1 MTLRNQENKHRSGIL
16 ELTEKFYKDRDVAI
30 SKAAAEK
37 TKLDQL
43 GQTLNDTKSLVANH
57 LAADHELKTLQ
68 AELKTLQAELKSKE
82 IELTKLRQSVVG
94 PIISR
99 MWVILSILPNPS

>member
-1 MTLRNQENKHRSGIL
+1 VTLRNQENKHRSGIL

-30 SKAAAEK
+30 SNAAAEK
-37 TKLDQL
+37 TKLDEL

-57 LAADHELKTLQ
+57 LAADHELETLQAELKTLQ

-99 MWVILSILPNPS
+99 M